1 MAERIAI
8 FALLFALTATHP
20 VAAHAYLPVIIGLVS
35 AVGGA
40 AAVAITAVLGGVYF
54 LYRYLRGKKSDETD
68 ENIAD
73 SSPE

>member
-20 VAAHAYLPVIIGLVS
+20 VAAHAYLPVLIGLVS

-40 AAVAITAVLGGVYF
+40 AAVAITAVLGGAYF
-54 LYRYLRGKKSDETD
+54 LYRFLRGKKHDDAE
-68 ENIAD
+68 ENTAD
-73 SSPE
+73 SSSE